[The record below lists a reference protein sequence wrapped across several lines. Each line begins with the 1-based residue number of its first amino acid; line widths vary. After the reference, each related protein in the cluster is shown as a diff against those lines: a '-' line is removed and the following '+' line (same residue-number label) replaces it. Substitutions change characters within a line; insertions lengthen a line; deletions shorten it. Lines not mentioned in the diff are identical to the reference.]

1 MSNYA
6 IVFENQRPV
15 PSDSESLTD
24 TIAQAIDMETAD
36 NYKWSICEIVDN
48 EGMDWVDIENPI
60 YHWFCEPKYLAQQ

>member
-15 PSDSESLTD
+15 PSDHSSLSD

-36 NYKWSICEIVDN
+36 NHKWSICEVADN
-48 EGMDWVDIENPI
+48 EGMNWVDIENPI
-60 YHWFCEPKYLAQQ
+60 YHWFCIPKYPA